1 MPTRGSHV
9 PGRDRKTR
17 QQGDSILHRHNRRPF
32 QVAVQQPQEHFPQSQ
47 TQKQHLPQQVHLGLK
62 R

>member
-1 MPTRGSHV
+1 MKHIQQPPLLMQLPKVSIMPTKRRMPTRGSRV

-32 QVAVQQPQEHFPQSQ
+32 QIAVQ
-47 TQKQHLPQQVHLGLK
+47 
-62 R
+62 